1 MSLTMSQG
9 DGMTVISVTTNP
21 KSKWPLLCQI
31 LGTLCYSPV
40 CSVAQKPKR
49 KLTNTQTTFGVVQM
63 IVGVINIVLGI
74 LLASF
79 GIYSVITDCRAPF
92 WLGGMFL
99 AVGIV
104 CILAAKFP
112 SPCLLVITVI
122 LNIVSAGLAIAAVV
136 LYSVDVAVG
145 SYQWCDHYYNDS
157 TPSPEQRTATE
168 LCQYYK
174 HLNQMILGG
183 LDIMMIVLAAL
194 QLCVT
199 ISFCVVT
206 LKALC
211 EKSGAAK
218 SVEDPQLYKPL
229 LEDAAANP
237 AC

>member
-49 KLTNTQTTFGVVQM
+49 KLTNTQTA
-63 IVGVINIVLGI
+63 LG
-74 LLASF
+74 
-79 GIYSVITDCRAPF
+79 
-92 WLGGMFL
+92 FL

-104 CILAAKFP
+104 CNLAAKFP

-136 LYSVDVAVG
+136 LYSMDVAVG
-145 SYQWCDHYYNDS
+145 SYLWCNDNDYYS
-157 TPSPEQRTATE
+157 TPSPEQRRNTE
-168 LCQYYK
+168 ACQYYK

-183 LDIMMIVLAAL
+183 LDIMMIALAVL

-229 LEDAAANP
+229 LEDAAADP
-237 AC
+237 PC

>member
-1 MSLTMSQG
+1 MSLTISQG

-40 CSVAQKPKR
+40 CSVAQKPKGN
-49 KLTNTQTTFGVVQM
+49 LTNTLTTLGVVQM

-74 LLASF
+74 LLT
-79 GIYSVITDCRAPF
+79 ILRVYSVIMDCQAPF

-99 AVGIV
+99 AVGIM

-136 LYSVDVAVG
+136 LYSVDMAVG
-145 SYQWCDHYYNDS
+145 SYQWCNDYYS
-157 TPSPEQRTATE
+157 ATPSPEQRRNTE
-168 LCQYYK
+168 ICQYYK
-174 HLNQMILGG
+174 HHNQMILGG
-183 LDIMMIVLAAL
+183 LDIMMIVLAVL

-199 ISFCVVT
+199 ISFCVLT

-211 EKSGAAK
+211 KKSGAAK
-218 SVEDPQLYKPL
+218 SVEDPQPYKPL